1 MSKIITASKKNLF
14 QEIKQLL
21 ESAKSKVVQTVNTTM
36 VLTYF
41 EVGRLIVEDEQKGSK
56 KAEYGKE
63 TLKNLSKQLVIEFGK
78 GFSVQNLERMRL
90 FYLIIEKSSTLSRKL
105 SWSHYVRLISLK
117 DAQERNFYE
126 KECSENQWSI
136 RELDRQINSA
146 LFERIVLSK
155 DKKGVLADNLK
166 KYHAPENPQDI
177 LKDPYILEFLKLDE
191 NTKYSENELEQAI
204 IDNLQKFLLEFGKGF
219 SFIAR
224 QKRFSFGSD
233 HFYIDLVFY
242 NRLLK
247 SFVLIDLKINKLTH
261 QDLGQMQMYVN
272 MFDRL
277 EKKAWENPT
286 IGLILCKEKN
296 EIVIEYTLPENS
308 NIFAREYKLYL
319 PSKIELKK
327 QIQKAEKIFLNNQNK
342 PQVKND
348 VKNN

>member
-126 KECSENQWSI
+126 KGCSENQWSI

>member
-21 ESAKSKVVQTVNTTM
+21 ENAKNKVVQTVNTTM

-41 EVGRLIVEDEQKGSK
+41 EIGRLIVEDEQKGK
-56 KAEYGKE
+56 IRAGYGLE
-63 TLKNLSKQLVIEFGK
+63 TLEILSEKLVREFGK

-90 FYLIIEKSSTLSRKL
+90 FYLIFQKSSALSRKL

-117 DAQERNFYE
+117 DIQERNFYE
-126 KECSENQWSI
+126 KECSENHWSI

-146 LFERIVLSK
+146 LFERIILSK
-155 DKKGVLADNLK
+155 DKKGVLTENLK
-166 KYHAPENPQDI
+166 KYHTPENPQDI

-191 NTKYSENELEQAI
+191 NAKYSESELEQAI

-348 VKNN
+348 VESN

>member
-1 MSKIITASKKNLF
+1 
-14 QEIKQLL
+14 
-21 ESAKSKVVQTVNTTM
+21 
-36 VLTYF
+36 
-41 EVGRLIVEDEQKGSK
+41 
-56 KAEYGKE
+56 
-63 TLKNLSKQLVIEFGK
+63 
-78 GFSVQNLERMRL
+78 
-90 FYLIIEKSSTLSRKL
+90 
-105 SWSHYVRLISLK
+105 LK